1 MIRLVVIKIIEDQDD
16 EVIVGAD
23 SKEDLRA
30 QIVYAGHLVALTL
43 AKLENIPVEVAAIDI
58 MQAIN
63 LATNELSQEDNEDE

>member
-43 AKLENIPVEVAAIDI
+43 AKLENIPVEFAAIEI

-63 LATNELSQEDNEDE
+63 LATNELAQEEKEDE